1 MRDGLACSRLASP
14 VENGVLS
21 DSKEVWEQRPKSEC
35 PSRASNGRGETE
47 NGSAAVPKEAILRC
61 RLQEP
66 HGGFADAFAQRRLTK
81 RSRDGCVGEVR
92 PQLEVNKAASVP
104 VFTG

>member
-1 MRDGLACSRLASP
+1 VGWLVLGLRPP
-14 VENGVLS
+14 VEYGVLS
-21 DSKEVWEQRPKSEC
+21 DSREVWEQRPKPEC

-47 NGSAAVPKEAILRC
+47 NGGAAVPKEASLRC